1 MPTGAFDAADR
12 HGDLVIADFDR
23 DGLQDIAVSTTGR
36 DPGVRLFKNLGAR
49 VFADARTLK
58 PGLPLGAIAAAD
70 LDGDG
75 WLDLVASAPSSD
87 AQDRLVV
94 FRMRDDLSITQT
106 IEVDES
112 ASVLRLADLNRD
124 GAQDL
129 VALGSS
135 GVAALV
141 LSRLFLGG
149 EALWCEDAAD
159 ADDSGAIEM
168 NDPIRLLSFLFLAG
182 EPPAAPGPATCGPDV
197 GVDTL
202 SCGAVCP

>member
-141 LSRLFLGG
+141 LFGSGGRLEPNFRRG
-149 EALWCEDAAD
+149 DVD
-159 ADDSGAIEM
+159 ADGKVQV
-168 NDPIRLLSFLFLAG
+168 NDAVMVLSRLFLAG
-182 EPPAAPGPATCGPDV
+182 ETPAAPGPLACGADV
-197 GVDTL
+197 GNDALGCVAA
-202 SCGAVCP
+202 CQ